1 MKLSNVKSWQML
13 AGRVEKSG
21 DASGASAPGL
31 DWRRVLRHSSRV
43 SLYGLSAVGLLSV
56 LGTVMLWTQPALR
69 GQLAAQVAP
78 LLAAATGNKQAAST
92 PAAQP
97 SAGDADLIAKAS
109 QHTPSIAVLASYIPN
124 KRIAVDARNGQT
136 PLTTKEQ
143 VLVAEYLA
151 KRYHVANDVI
161 ANLVKASY
169 ATGQQVGLDPLLL
182 LAVMAIESGFN
193 PYAESGVGAQGL
205 MQVMSKVHM
214 DKLAYF
220 GGADAALHPLTNI
233 KVGALILKE
242 CIARGG
248 SLANGLRLYVG
259 STSPNDGGYGAKV
272 LAERSRLRNVALG
285 HHVSVTAPQAPVLVS
300 QQTKTAN
307 KTASKAVQPAVEPA
321 TTTPTAPQNS
331 AAIDKAKT
339 DRHDA
344 TIDADAAGKDGSAA

>member
-1 MKLSNVKSWQML
+1 M
-13 AGRVEKSG
+13 
-21 DASGASAPGL
+21 

-43 SLYGLSAVGLLSV
+43 SLYGFSAVGLLSV
-56 LGTVMLWTQPALR
+56 LGAMALWTQPALR
-69 GQLAAQVAP
+69 SQLAAQVAP
-78 LLAAATGNKQAAST
+78 LLAAATGKQAAST
-92 PAAQP
+92 SSVP
-97 SAGDADLIAKAS
+97 SPAGDADLIAKAA
-109 QHTPSIAVLASYIPN
+109 QHAPSIAVLASYIPN
-124 KRIAVDARNGQT
+124 KRIAVDARNGQM

-151 KRYHVANDVI
+151 KRYHVASDVT

-169 ATGQQVGLDPLLL
+169 TTGQQVGLDPLLL

-259 STSPNDGGYGAKV
+259 STSTNDGGYGAKV
-272 LAERSRLRNVALG
+272 LAERNRLRSVALG
-285 HHVSVTAPQAPVLVS
+285 RHVSVTAPQAPVLVS
-300 QQTKTAN
+300 QQGKTAG
-307 KTASKAVQPAVEPA
+307 KTAGKAVQPAVEPS

-331 AAIDKAKT
+331 AAIEKVKAAGQG
-339 DRHDA
+339 A
-344 TIDADAAGKDGSAA
+344 TIDADATGKDGSAA

>member
-13 AGRVEKSG
+13 AGHVEKSA
-21 DASGASAPGL
+21 DDSHASASGL
-31 DWRRVLRHSSRV
+31 NWRRVLRHSSRV
-43 SLYGLSAVGLLSV
+43 SLYGFSVVGLLSV
-56 LGTVMLWTQPALR
+56 LGAVVLWTQPALR

-78 LLAAATGNKQAAST
+78 LLAAATGKQAAPT
-92 PAAQP
+92 PAVQP
-97 SAGDADLIAKAS
+97 PAADADLIAKAS
-109 QHTPSIAVLASYIPN
+109 QHAPSIAVLASYIPN

-151 KRYHVANDVI
+151 KRYHVASDVI

-259 STSPNDGGYGAKV
+259 STSANDGGYGAKV

-300 QQTKTAN
+300 QQTKTVN

-321 TTTPTAPQNS
+321 TATPAAPQNS

-339 DRHDA
+339 GGDGA
-344 TIDADAAGKDGSAA
+344 TIDADLAGKDGGAA